1 MLLTDFKGPGAH
13 FGDLGAHFED
23 ISDFSD
29 FRDAYGA
36 KAYLHFEVKFDLE
49 PTFFSL
55 AFLVFF
61 GVLRFLIFL

>member
-1 MLLTDFKGPGAH
+1 MIFSDFRGPGAH

-29 FRDAYGA
+29 FGDASGA
-36 KAYLHFEVKFDLE
+36 KAYLHFEVKFDQE
-49 PTFFSL
+49 PTFCSL
-55 AFLVFF
+55 AFFVFF